1 MDVVLIV
8 FGIALLYVGGD
19 LLVRNASLLAARWG
33 IPPMIIGLT
42 IVSFGTSAPEL
53 AASVSAALQGAP
65 EIAVGNVVG
74 SNIANVAL
82 ILGLTAVIRPL
93 RAQAQFL
100 RRDTPLMIGVA
111 LLLVALFLNG
121 SLGRVEGLVFV
132 IGLAGYLWLLLR
144 SEESPAVEAE
154 YEQEFAVM
162 PQASAWRAGGGAL
175 LGLVTLVAGA
185 QFLVSG
191 ATAIARAAGVPELI
205 IGLTLVAVGTSLPE
219 LATSAIAALKGES
232 DIALGNIVGSNIF
245 NILGI
250 LGITILVR
258 PIELPFSAIAVDLA
272 VMVGLSGLLWPFLR
286 TGMRLGRREGATFLV
301 LYVAYVVYLY
311 MRAA

>member
-1 MDVVLIV
+1 MDIV
-8 FGIALLYVGGD
+8 FIVLGIALLYVGGD
-19 LLVRNASLLAARWG
+19 LLVRNASLLASRWG

-42 IVSFGTSAPEL
+42 VVSFGTSAPEL

-65 EIAVGNVVG
+65 EIAIGNVVG

-93 RAQAQFL
+93 SAQAQFL

-111 LLLVALFLNG
+111 LLLGVLFLDG
-121 SLGRVEGLVFV
+121 GLGRIEGAIFV
-132 IGLAGYLWLLLR
+132 LGLTGYLLLLLR
-144 SEESPAVEAE
+144 SDESPEVEVE
-154 YEQEFAVM
+154 YEQEFTPKPNV
-162 PQASAWRAGGGAL
+162 SAWLAGGGVL
-175 LGLVTLVAGA
+175 LGLLALVAGA
-185 QFLVSG
+185 QLLVSG
-191 ATAIARAAGVPELI
+191 ATSIARSLGVPELI
-205 IGLTLVAVGTSLPE
+205 IGLTLVAIGTSLPE
-219 LATSAIAALKGES
+219 LATSAIAAAKGES

-258 PIELPFSAIAVDLA
+258 PIDLPFGSIAIDLA
-272 VMVGLSGLLWPFLR
+272 VMVAVSALLWPFLR
-286 TGMRLGRREGATFLV
+286 TGMRLGRREGATFLM

-311 MRAA
+311 LR